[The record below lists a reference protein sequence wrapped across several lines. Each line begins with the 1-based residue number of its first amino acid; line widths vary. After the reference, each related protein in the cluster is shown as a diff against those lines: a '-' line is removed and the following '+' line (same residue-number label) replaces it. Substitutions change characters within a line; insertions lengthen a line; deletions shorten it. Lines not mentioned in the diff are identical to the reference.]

1 MHREFRRHR
10 FTGEDG
16 RAYRSWVGGV
26 GIFYG
31 LVSFLVVSFVIV
43 WTNQTDTAHN
53 SAAVASSATTHAINN
68 NRVH

>member
-1 MHREFRRHR
+1 
-10 FTGEDG
+10 
-16 RAYRSWVGGV
+16 
-26 GIFYG
+26 

>member
-1 MHREFRRHR
+1 
-10 FTGEDG
+10 
-16 RAYRSWVGGV
+16 
-26 GIFYG
+26 

-43 WTNQTDTAHN
+43 WTNQTDMAHN